1 MRVPYCLSRRAAPDA
16 LVMSRDHYSNSSLME
31 TVCLLN
37 SPANAAHLARS
48 ISQLRAGQIQERELI
63 ETGENGKAI
72 DEEHNLHH

>member
-1 MRVPYCLSRRAAPDA
+1 
-16 LVMSRDHYSNSSLME
+16 ME